1 VEFELRHHFPAS
13 VAQVASVILDRD
25 YQESLDGIGP
35 LKSRTLL
42 SQAEENGTVVR
53 KVRCVLDA
61 DFAGPAKGI
70 LGAADPAWVEES
82 IWSPEETSWRWTIVP
97 EVAASLISAHGAMA
111 LHAAGN
117 NTTRIV
123 SGDISVNVPF
133 IGGRVE
139 QAILDGVSKVYNEE
153 AERLAAW
160 LTEHHGGEL
169 A

>member
-13 VAQVASVILDRD
+13 VAEVAGVILDRH

-35 LKSRTLL
+35 LKSRTVL
-42 SQAEENGTVVR
+42 SQGEQGDNVVR

-70 LGAADPAWVEES
+70 LGAADPAWIEES
-82 IWSPEETSWRWTIVP
+82 IWFPEETSWRWTIIP
-97 EVAASLISAHGAMA
+97 EVAASLISAQGAMV
-111 LHAAGN
+111 LYAAGED
-117 NTTRIV
+117 TTRVV

-139 QAILDGVSKVYNEE
+139 QAIVDGVWKVYSEE
-153 AERLAAW
+153 AERLARW
-160 LTEHHGGEL
+160 LIEPHGEGP

>member
-13 VAQVASVILDRD
+13 LAEVALVILDRD

-42 SQAEENGTVVR
+42 SQEQESGTVVR

-82 IWSPEETSWRWTIVP
+82 IWVPQETSWKWTIVP
-97 EVAASLISAHGAMA
+97 EVAASLISAHGVMS
-111 LHAAGN
+111 LHAAGE
-117 NTTRIV
+117 NTTRVV

-139 QAILDGVSKVYNEE
+139 HAIVDGVWKVYNEE
-153 AERLAAW
+153 AERLALW
-160 LTEHHGGEL
+160 LTKHHGD
-169 A
+169 ATA

>member
-13 VAQVASVILDRD
+13 VPEVARAILDRD

-42 SQAEENGTVVR
+42 SQEEEGGTVVR

-61 DFAGPAKGI
+61 NFAGPAKAI

-82 IWSPEETSWRWTIVP
+82 IWFPEETSWRWTIVP
-97 EVAASLISAHGAMA
+97 EVAASLISARGVMA
-111 LHAAGN
+111 LSAAGE
-117 NTTRIV
+117 NTTRVV

-133 IGGRVE
+133 IGGKVE
-139 QAILDGVSKVYNEE
+139 HAIVDGVRKVYNEE
-153 AERLAAW
+153 AERLADW
-160 LTEHHGGEL
+160 LTDHLGGNP